1 MKRTRTPTA
10 TSDLSKDFFAL
21 PGEDRNAR
29 LVGLPEFPQPIQ
41 ARLDRNGYLTWI
53 WYKSERDG
61 GKRSPKLQRPRNGLC
76 FEFAQLADNEDFRR
90 FAGKWGPLGI
100 DSRQE
105 EHIDQWRRY
114 AALAQALLRF
124 AGSRATG
131 ASSSEE
137 DWRTICAFLP
147 VDALERRHFS
157 LRQQLAIAALA
168 LNTWFAAAQGHRIL
182 DVVEGQFQVRPGA
195 SNLLGVL
202 AVQLAHAIT
211 RSDQLAQCAGCK
223 ISFTPKRRI
232 SHGTRQYCSR
242 CRRAKLPQRDAARDW
257 RTRKR

>member
-1 MKRTRTPTA
+1 MKRTSTPSA
-10 TSDLSKDFFAL
+10 TSDLSKDFLAL
-21 PGEDRNAR
+21 PGRDRSAR
-29 LVGLPEFPQPIQ
+29 LMGSPEFPQPIE
-41 ARLDRNGYLTWI
+41 ARLDRDGYLTWI
-53 WYKSERDG
+53 WFKAERDG
-61 GKRSPKLQRPRNGLC
+61 LKLAPKMHRPGNGLC
-76 FEFAQLADNEDFRR
+76 FEFARLADNEDFRR

-100 DSRQE
+100 ASRQE

-124 AGSRATG
+124 AGARATG
-131 ASSSEE
+131 ASGSEE
-137 DWRTICAFLP
+137 DWRTICVFLP
-147 VDALERRHFS
+147 AGTLERRHFS
-157 LRQQLAIAALA
+157 RRQQSAIAAMA

-195 SNLLGVL
+195 SNLFGIL
-202 AVQLAHAIT
+202 AVQLAHAIA

-223 ISFTPKRRI
+223 LSFTPKRPI

-242 CRRAKLPQRDAARDW
+242 CRRAKVPQRDAARDW